1 MTAPHGRLLALDVG
15 EKRIGVALS
24 DESQTVAS
32 AYTTLHATPFT
43 VFVQKLSKILATEF
57 VVEIVVGLPLSLN
70 GNEGPQAARI
80 RAFIAALT
88 PLVTQPITTC
98 DERYTS
104 AEAERIMQE
113 AGLRP
118 EQRKAKIDEV
128 AASIILQDVLN
139 ARFIRQDT
147 YRAYTEDDDIH
158 HG

>member
-1 MTAPHGRLLALDVG
+1 MTVPHGRLLALDVG

-24 DESQTVAS
+24 DESQTIAS
-32 AYTTLHATPFT
+32 AYTTLQATPFT
-43 VFVQKLSKILATEF
+43 VFVQKLSKILAMEY

-70 GNEGPQAARI
+70 GSEGPQAARI

-104 AEAERIMQE
+104 AEAERIMQQ

-139 ARFIRQDT
+139 ARFIRQDS
-147 YRAYTEDDDIH
+147 YTAHKEDGDVP
-158 HG
+158 G

>member
-1 MTAPHGRLLALDVG
+1 MSTLRGRILALDVG

-32 AYTTLHATPFT
+32 PYTTLHAQPFT
-43 VFVQKLSKILATEF
+43 VFVQKLTKILNTEY

-70 GNEGPQAARI
+70 GTEGPQAGRI
-80 RAFIAALT
+80 RSFIDALT
-88 PLVTQPITTC
+88 PLVTQPLSTC

-104 AEAERIMQE
+104 AEADRIMME

-139 ARFIRQDT
+139 ARRIQQT
-147 YRAYTEDDDIH
+147 YRVE
-158 HG
+158 

>member
-1 MTAPHGRLLALDVG
+1 MSTLRGRILALDVG

-32 AYTTLHATPFT
+32 AYTTLHAQPFT
-43 VFVQKLSKILATEF
+43 VFVQKLTKILNTEY

-70 GNEGPQAARI
+70 GTEGPQAGRI
-80 RAFIAALT
+80 RSFIDALT
-88 PLVTQPITTC
+88 PLVTQPLSTC

-104 AEAERIMQE
+104 AEADRIMME

-139 ARFIRQDT
+139 ARRIQQT
-147 YRAYTEDDDIH
+147 YRVE
-158 HG
+158 

>member
-1 MTAPHGRLLALDVG
+1 MSAPRGRILALDVG

-24 DESQTVAS
+24 DESHTVAS
-32 AYTTLHATPFT
+32 AYATLHATPFA
-43 VFVQKLSKILATEF
+43 VFVQKLTKIMTLEY
-57 VVEIVVGLPLSLN
+57 VDEIVVGLPLSLN

-80 RAFIAALT
+80 RGFITALT
-88 PLVTQPITTC
+88 PLVTQPITTF

-104 AEAERIMQE
+104 AEADRIMME

-139 ARFIRQDT
+139 ARRIQRT
-147 YRAYTEDDDIH
+147 V
-158 HG
+158 

>member
-1 MTAPHGRLLALDVG
+1 MSTLRGRILALDVG

-32 AYTTLHATPFT
+32 AYTTLHAQPFT
-43 VFVQKLSKILATEF
+43 VFVQKLTKILITEY

-70 GNEGPQAARI
+70 GTEGPQAGRI
-80 RAFIAALT
+80 RAFIDALS
-88 PLVTQPITTC
+88 PLVTQPLSTC

-104 AEAERIMQE
+104 AEADRIMME

-128 AASIILQDVLN
+128 AASIILQDVLT
-139 ARFIRQDT
+139 ARRIQQT
-147 YRAYTEDDDIH
+147 YRVE
-158 HG
+158 

>member
-1 MTAPHGRLLALDVG
+1 MSTLRGRILALDVG

-32 AYTTLHATPFT
+32 AYTTLHAQPFT
-43 VFVQKLSKILATEF
+43 VFVQKLTKILITEY

-70 GNEGPQAARI
+70 GTEGPQAGRI
-80 RAFIAALT
+80 RAFIDALS
-88 PLVTQPITTC
+88 PLVTQPLSTC

-104 AEAERIMQE
+104 AEADRIMME

-139 ARFIRQDT
+139 ARRIQQT
-147 YRAYTEDDDIH
+147 YRVE
-158 HG
+158 